1 MATYSQRKFAA
12 RIAELTS
19 EGEESIRAK
28 LKRLKKQGALKPL
41 EDNGERKGDVYDDN
55 QIEEFI
61 KLTSPKKSSRSDE
74 LSLFDT
80 EQAITTS
87 NSDTPTEPTLDVQ
100 KPAVDATER
109 NTGVSNDTRADA
121 QIITVETPPFEPPI
135 ISLDER
141 ANRIRQYLHG
151 ICQNVIAIGMELISA
166 KEEIG
171 HGGWRQW
178 LDTEFTM
185 AQQTANVYMRLAKRF
200 GGKLNYVI
208 QFQESTLKE
217 LLALPEGTEQQFIDA
232 QTKAGKPLESQSV
245 RQVKASVKD
254 FLNREVKGEYVNIT
268 GKSSND
274 DVVDELNAKTPKPT
288 SPSQPTL
295 DAQKHATDDD
305 RRPNVDA
312 DSPSA
317 DVVADATNQSPEA
330 NSFSFTGKYFTSAR
344 TLIEQSLKEKNI
356 AELNAMRLELLELA
370 AFINEQQTKTSGQL

>member
-12 RIAELTS
+12 RIAELTG

-28 LKRLKKQGALKPL
+28 LKRLKRQGALKPL

-74 LSLFDT
+74 ISLFTD
-80 EQAITTS
+80 APTTA
-87 NSDTPTEPTLDVQ
+87 NSDTPTEPTADTQ
-100 KPAVDATER
+100 TPAVAATER

-121 QIITVETPPFEPPI
+121 QIITVESPPFETPI

-141 ANRIRQYLHG
+141 ANRIRQYLRG

-185 AQQTANVYMRLAKRF
+185 TQKTANNYMRIAERF
-200 GGKLNYVI
+200 GERGKLENGFR
-208 QFQESTLKE
+208 FQLSTLQA
-217 LLALPEGTEQQFIDA
+217 LLVLPEGTEQQFIDA
-232 QTKAGKPLESQSV
+232 QTKAGKPLEFQSA
-245 RQVKASVKD
+245 RQVKTNVKD

-274 DVVDELNAKTPKPT
+274 DVVDELNAQTPKPKP
-288 SPSQPTL
+288 PSQPTL

-305 RRPNVDA
+305 RRLNVDA
-312 DSPSA
+312 DKPSA
-317 DVVADATNQSPEA
+317 DIVADATNQPPET
-330 NSFSFTGKYFTSAR
+330 NSSSFTGKYFTSAR
-344 TLIEQSLKEKNI
+344 ALIEQSLKEKNT

-370 AFINEQQTKTSGQL
+370 EFINEQQTKTSGQL

>member
-12 RIAELTS
+12 RIAELTG

-74 LSLFDT
+74 ISLFTD
-80 EQAITTS
+80 APTTS

-109 NTGVSNDTRADA
+109 NTSVSNDTRADA
-121 QIITVETPPFEPPI
+121 QIITVESPPFETPI

-151 ICQNVIAIGMELISA
+151 ICQNVIAVGMELISA

-185 AQQTANVYMRLAKRF
+185 TQQTANNYMRIAERF
-200 GGKLNYVI
+200 GERGKLKNVF
-208 QFQESTLKE
+208 QFQLSTLQA
-217 LLALPEGTEQQFIDA
+217 LLVLPEGTEQQFIDA
-232 QTKAGKPLESQSV
+232 QTKAGKPLEFQSA
-245 RQVKASVKD
+245 RQVKA
-254 FLNREVKGEYVNIT
+254 
-268 GKSSND
+268 
-274 DVVDELNAKTPKPT
+274 NAKEWLISHEVEGTYINFTDDADKDKLVAKLNTQVSHTPNSTP
-288 SPSQPTL
+288 PSQPTL
-295 DAQKHATDDD
+295 DAQKPATGDASTL
-305 RRPNVDA
+305 NVDA
-312 DSPSA
+312 NSPSA
-317 DVVADATNQSPEA
+317 DVVADA
-330 NSFSFTGKYFTSAR
+330 NSSSFAGKYFTAAR
-344 TLIEQSLKEKNI
+344 TLIEHSLKKKNV
-356 AELNAMRLELLELA
+356 AELNAMRLELLELVDL
-370 AFINEQQTKTSGQL
+370 INEQSN